1 MAKTKQDP
9 FKLPD
14 LDTPEAI
21 DKRTREESKRQRK
34 ESIKNARKR
43 QEFFGYRNV

>member
-1 MAKTKQDP
+1 MAHKQDRQP
-9 FKLPD
+9 RQA
-14 LDTPEAI
+14 TPEELKDI
-21 DKRTREESKRQRK
+21 EKLGRELSKRERK